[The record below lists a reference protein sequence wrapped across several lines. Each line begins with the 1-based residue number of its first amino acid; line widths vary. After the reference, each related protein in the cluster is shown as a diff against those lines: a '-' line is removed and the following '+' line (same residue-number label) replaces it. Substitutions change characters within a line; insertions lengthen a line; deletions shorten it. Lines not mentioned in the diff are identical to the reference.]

1 MDEDN
6 SALFDFFVADTSAG
20 KFAPEYKEAVDKK
33 LEEEKHK
40 RHEKYYN
47 LHLDP
52 TSNVERESEKIEK
65 QVRETN
71 EQNRKELQ
79 ETIRDSY
86 GLHDLFWC
94 RSELVWH

>member
-40 RHEKYYN
+40 RHEKYNN
-47 LHLDP
+47 LRLDSA
-52 TSNVERESEKIEK
+52 SNVDRESEKFEK
-65 QVRETN
+65 HLERNKRT
-71 EQNRKELQ
+71 KP
-79 ETIRDSY
+79 
-86 GLHDLFWC
+86 
-94 RSELVWH
+94 